1 MDHRSIQRNLK
12 ILQKKKGFVHHRA
25 LTNHLRAHGQVER
38 FMQTLN
44 KTEQTT
50 HLQGK
55 SGPNRDMAVKDMLMA
70 NKDTPHP
77 AIGIS
82 RYQAMM
88 NMPVRTKLN
97 YTVPRKER
105 SSSDKMLDV
114 MD

>member
-1 MDHRSIQRNLK
+1 
-12 ILQKKKGFVHHRA
+12 
-25 LTNHLRAHGQVER
+25 
-38 FMQTLN
+38 MQTLN
-44 KTEQTT
+44 KTEKTA

-55 SGPNRDMAVKDMLMA
+55 SGPNSDMAAKDMVMA

-77 AIGIS
+77 ATGIS

-105 SSSDKMLDV
+105 SSSDKMLDE
-114 MD
+114 MDKQCKETMANEGGIRKTHFCGDS